1 MNDMAALLVITTLP
15 DEIAAVKLVATLLSS
30 KLVACVHTLP
40 AGISNYRWQ
49 GKVEQAREHTLL
61 IKTTV
66 ARYAELEATI
76 KQHHPYDVPELIAFP
91 IAHGLDAYLKWIED
105 ETK

>member
-1 MNDMAALLVITTLP
+1 MAALLVITTLP

-49 GKVEQAREHTLL
+49 GKVEQSREHTLL
-61 IKTTV
+61 IKTTA

-91 IAHGLDAYLKWIED
+91 ITHGLDAYLKWIED

>member
-1 MNDMAALLVITTLP
+1 MAALLVITTLP

-40 AGISNYRWQ
+40 PGVSNYRWQ
-49 GKVEQAREHTLL
+49 GKVEQVREHTLL

-66 ARYAELEATI
+66 ARYAELEAII
-76 KQHHPYDVPELIAFP
+76 KLHHPYDVPELIAFP
-91 IAHGLDAYLKWIED
+91 ITHGLDAYLKWIED